1 MRSRQEIAE
10 SILGCAL
17 EDGIYA
23 TCPGAAKH
31 SKVGGKRDFRVVLDG
46 APTAYCFHT
55 SCGAEVDEFNREL
68 RRAIWREEHGQSV
81 PNPWNEGVAGEPKQ
95 RHPSHPKLDRKAVD
109 EFIRGTP
116 EITTGWMAERSVVD
130 VAKCSSE
137 EFLGYIFRKEE
148 RALVFTSFYSQGDFV
163 CWQGHGTYRLSKDRQ
178 VRAVPSALPKGSKE
192 GVWFLSNPVSGKW
205 EINPAR
211 QKEGKT
217 EWTRRSEINATGFRH
232 FVLES
237 DELPAELWLRVLVNL
252 PLPIVAIYTSGGK
265 SIHALV
271 QAWHSSKAEWDASRN
286 IIRALVCPLG
296 ADPAALTAVR
306 LTRLPGCM
314 RGDKK
319 QRLLYL
325 NPEAPEKP
333 LILLPKLSA

>member
-23 TCPGAAKH
+23 PCPGAAKH
-31 SKVGGKRDFRVVLDG
+31 SKSGGRRDFRVVLDG

-55 SCGAEVDEFNREL
+55 SCGAEVDEFNLQL
-68 RRAIWREEHGQSV
+68 RRAIWAEENGQYA
-81 PNPWNEGVAGEPKQ
+81 PNPWNEGVAGEPK
-95 RHPSHPKLDRKAVD
+95 PKVNTR
-109 EFIRGTP
+109 P
-116 EITTGWMAERSVVD
+116 EINFTAVKDFTRGVPNITEQWLSERSLVD
-130 VAKCSSE
+130 VKACTSE
-137 EFLGYIFRKEE
+137 DFLGYIFRPEE
-148 RALVFTSFYSQGDFV
+148 RALVFSSFYSQGDFLA
-163 CWQGHGTYRLSKDRQ
+163 WIGKGTYRLSKDRKIK
-178 VRAVPSALPKGSKE
+178 AVPSALPKGGKD
-192 GVWFLSNPVSGKW
+192 GVWFLSNPVTGKW
-205 EINPAR
+205 EINPSK
-211 QKEGKT
+211 QKEGKV
-217 EWTRRSEINATGFRH
+217 EWTRRSEINATAFRH

-237 DELPAELWLRVLVNL
+237 DVLQPDLWLKVLANL

-271 QAWHSSKAEWDASRN
+271 QAGHASKADWDASRN
-286 IIRALVCPLG
+286 IIRAIVCPLG

-314 RGDKK
+314 RGDRK

-333 LILLPKLSA
+333 LILLQKLA